1 MINRYAMKGG
11 NKKPVGSNGIP
22 RVVLYLNYRAGLHFR
37 QKLRSNA
44 SPAQPERQATAI
56 ELRELP
62 PERAHL
68 SWTMA

>member
-1 MINRYAMKGG
+1 MKGG

-44 SPAQPERQATAI
+44 SPAQPERQATGY
-56 ELRELP
+56 
-62 PERAHL
+62 
-68 SWTMA
+68 